1 MDGNENDNLKSEV
14 ERLKSELVALRA
26 KNDDLLSEV
35 AVSDFLKEDV
45 VEINRQRNGLE
56 DEKKTLESLLMETRE
71 EATST
76 RTRYEHEFA
85 RLKAVLEQIEIENKE
100 LKAQVKNGG
109 GGGAGGMSEITESG
123 AANLVD
129 KETLSVIT
137 DATKNLARRVI
148 SNFTGGTISFSK
160 MQQQ

>member
-85 RLKAVLEQIEIENKE
+85 RLKAVLEQIEIEHMNYGVWCTKRM
-100 LKAQVKNGG
+100 VK
-109 GGGAGGMSEITESG
+109 S
-123 AANLVD
+123 
-129 KETLSVIT
+129 
-137 DATKNLARRVI
+137 
-148 SNFTGGTISFSK
+148 
-160 MQQQ
+160 

>member
-56 DEKKTLESLLMETRE
+56 DEKKTLESLLMEARDE
-71 EATST
+71 VTST
-76 RTRYEHEFA
+76 RTR
-85 RLKAVLEQIEIENKE
+85 E
-100 LKAQVKNGG
+100 L
-109 GGGAGGMSEITESG
+109 
-123 AANLVD
+123 
-129 KETLSVIT
+129 
-137 DATKNLARRVI
+137 
-148 SNFTGGTISFSK
+148 F
-160 MQQQ
+160 